1 MQSLGSFTLLLHDAL
16 LLLAVINPLGN
27 IPVYRDLTTGMDP
40 GKRRTIIRLGVGTA
54 WAMIIGF
61 ALLGDW
67 SLKNLFEVT
76 LDEFRIAGG
85 ILLFIVAVRGVMTGS
100 LSYNLLSDDFRTRA
114 IFPLAFP
121 IIVGPGTLAVT
132 IILAQNRSSIHMLS
146 VSVASCLIVY
156 LIACS
161 AHSLMRFIGGY
172 AAMIIPRLLYIFLAA
187 KAVSLTMRGL
197 TGFLQEILRQ
207 AT

>member
-1 MQSLGSFTLLLHDAL
+1 MPNLGFFTLLLHDAL

-27 IPVYRDLTTGMDP
+27 IPVYRDLTSGMDFS
-40 GKRRTIIRLGVGTA
+40 KRRAMIQLGVGTA
-54 WAMIIGF
+54 AAMIIGF

-132 IILAQNRSSIHMLS
+132 IILAQNRPPLHMLAVSS
-146 VSVASCLIVY
+146 VSCIIVY
-156 LIACS
+156 LIASS
-161 AHSLMRFIGGY
+161 AHSLMRVIGGY

-187 KAVSLTMRGL
+187 KAVALIMHGL
-197 TGFLQEILRQ
+197 TGYVQGLLKGV
-207 AT
+207 A

>member
-1 MQSLGSFTLLLHDAL
+1 MQPLGSITFLIHDAL

-27 IPVYRDLTTGMDP
+27 IPVYRDLTSGMDS
-40 GKRRTIIRLGVGTA
+40 GKRRIILRLGVFTA
-54 WAMIIGF
+54 WAMIVGF

-85 ILLFIVAVRGVMTGS
+85 VLLFIVAVRGVMSGS
-100 LSYNLLSDDFRTRA
+100 LSYNLLSEDFRTRA

-132 IILAQNRSSIHMLS
+132 IIFAQNRFSVHMLS
-146 VSVASCLIVY
+146 VSVVSCLIVY
-156 LIACS
+156 LIARS

-187 KAVSLTMRGL
+187 KAVSLIMRGL
-197 TGFLQEILRQ
+197 TGFVQGFFQ
-207 AT
+207 KGG

>member
-76 LDEFRIAGG
+76 LDESRIW
-85 ILLFIVAVRGVMTGS
+85 
-100 LSYNLLSDDFRTRA
+100 D
-114 IFPLAFP
+114 
-121 IIVGPGTLAVT
+121 
-132 IILAQNRSSIHMLS
+132 S
-146 VSVASCLIVY
+146 VD
-156 LIACS
+156 
-161 AHSLMRFIGGY
+161 
-172 AAMIIPRLLYIFLAA
+172 
-187 KAVSLTMRGL
+187 
-197 TGFLQEILRQ
+197 
-207 AT
+207 

>member
-1 MQSLGSFTLLLHDAL
+1 MESLGTFTTLLHDTL

-27 IPVYRDLTTGMDP
+27 IPVYRDLTSGMDKP
-40 GKRRTIIRLGVGTA
+40 KRMAVIRLGVLTA
-54 WAMIIGF
+54 GAMIIGF

-67 SLKNLFEVT
+67 SLAHLFEVT

-85 ILLFIVAVRGVMTGS
+85 ILLFIVAVRGVMSGS
-100 LSYNLLSDDFRTRA
+100 LSYNLLSEDFRTRA

-132 IILAQNRSSIHMLS
+132 IILAQNSTPLHMLT

-156 LIACS
+156 LIACGS
-161 AHSLMRFIGGY
+161 HSLMRIIGGY
-172 AAMIIPRLLYIFLAA
+172 AAMIIPRILYIFLAA

-197 TGFLQEILRQ
+197 TGFLHELLQK
-207 AT
+207 AA